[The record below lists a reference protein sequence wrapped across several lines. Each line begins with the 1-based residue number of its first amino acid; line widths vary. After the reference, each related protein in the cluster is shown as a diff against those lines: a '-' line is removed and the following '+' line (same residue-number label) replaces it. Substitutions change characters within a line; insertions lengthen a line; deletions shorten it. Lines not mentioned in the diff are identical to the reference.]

1 MSMREAIAKHI
12 DEAWNFLKLYFY
24 VEISLSNFAEIIWR
38 SLEARRPMLD
48 YLGLWNP
55 ELRIEFEPVVV
66 PPDHWIEAMGRIC
79 KQYLGKEYSREELIL
94 GREAN
99 GAKIWKKLRR
109 KLPQPMFDLLLRKMQ
124 VHSKKNDNVRHYLS
138 ARPIDILAAG
148 MFDWNVA
155 TSCFRPDGEYK
166 YAPHVIL
173 QAGNT
178 LIAYGLEG
186 EDKKPW
192 DKVWRTW
199 VFFKNANEFYIGR
212 KYGRVDDAILR
223 GLRRYIE
230 MRIDNAV
237 LGRNRFW
244 RIQYDKNVDYWITEG
259 TLFERVYYDNASQ
272 VIYTQEAIDQQIWKR
287 NLHSF
292 EPLVVEADARCE
304 RCGIALTEDEVYY
317 GPDDYPYCESCW
329 DELFTFCCH
338 CDYTGLR
345 EDMIEGPDGYLYCE
359 NCANELFDECEDCG
373 DTVWREQMYYIDD
386 GDYYVCED
394 CFERNYIVCEK
405 CNQSFYKDNVER
417 IGNSYYCSDC
427 AEEIREEMEIVELEE
442 VTNE

>member
-1 MSMREAIAKHI
+1 MGMRGAIAKHI

-24 VEISLSNFAEIIWR
+24 VDVSLSNFAEIIWR

-94 GREAN
+94 GREAS

-124 VHSKKNDNVRHYLS
+124 SHSKKNDNVRHYLS
-138 ARPIDILAAG
+138 VRPIDILAAG
-148 MFDWNVA
+148 MFEYDVA

-186 EDKKPW
+186 DKENPY

-237 LGRNRFW
+237 LGKNRFW
-244 RIQYDKNVDYWITEG
+244 RIQYDKDVDYWITENIY
-259 TLFERVYYDNASQ
+259 FEKVYYDDASQ
-272 VIYTQEAIDQQIWKR
+272 VVYTEEEVNQSIWKK

-292 EPLVVEADARCE
+292 EPLVIEADARCE
-304 RCGIALTEDEVYY
+304 HCGIALTENEIWW
-317 GPDDYPYCESCW
+317 GTDDCPYCYDCW
-329 DELFTFCCH
+329 CEFFACCERCDEAT
-338 CDYTGLR
+338 LR
-345 EDMIEGPDGYLYCE
+345 DDMLEGPDGALYCQY
-359 NCANELFDECEDCG
+359 CAEKLFTVCESCG
-373 DTVWREQMYYIDD
+373 DTIWLTEVHYIGD
-386 GDYYVCED
+386 GNYHVCRD
-394 CFERNYIVCEK
+394 CFERNYIVCER
-405 CNQSFYKDNVER
+405 CDRAFYKDDVER
-417 IGNSYYCSDC
+417 IGNSYYCPDC
-427 AEEIREEMEIVELEE
+427 AIEIKEKIEAEEMEE
-442 VTNE
+442 VRNE